1 MLKRANTKISSL
13 NIKRL
18 ISFKSDWLLI
28 PLIFLLV
35 TFYAWGMLMVPFHPD
50 ESTQIYMSQ
59 DFTELVISPS
69 SLSYNPDQSMSAEAR
84 YRAIDAPLTRYMIGL
99 GRFIFNAPDLAS
111 DWDWEQDWFDNLDSG
126 ALPTKEQLV
135 VSRLAATFFLPLSL
149 ILFYFSIRKLF
160 SIPIA
165 LIAVSYL
172 GLHPLILLHTRR
184 AMAESFLIFGVT
196 FFLWAI
202 TREKIHPWLVGITM
216 AIAVCAKQSAAAL
229 IPVGIIAVCMIPN
242 DGRYLRKVLSRI
254 LLYLAVFSI
263 FWFLLNPFFWKHPL
277 SAFQISINTRQILFI
292 QQMNTH
298 LVENNLSLLERFYFL
313 ISNLFIFPPSPY
325 EVTSYLGETTDAIL
339 KYNSFSLHTWGRGII
354 SGSLLLALSIGGIF
368 IAIRSYTDFSEYKRR
383 VTGLLGLSFLSLFV
397 SNLLIIPLPWQR
409 YSISL
414 VPFIVLWSSFG
425 LLPIFQSVSGPNNEQ

>member
-1 MLKRANTKISSL
+1 
-13 NIKRL
+13 
-18 ISFKSDWLLI
+18 
-28 PLIFLLV
+28 
-35 TFYAWGMLMVPFHPD
+35 
-50 ESTQIYMSQ
+50 
-59 DFTELVISPS
+59 
-69 SLSYNPDQSMSAEAR
+69 MSAEVR
-84 YRAIDAPLTRYMIGL
+84 YRAIDAPLTRYMIGIS
-99 GRFIFNAPDLAS
+99 RFIFNAPNLAS

-149 ILFYFSIRKLF
+149 ILFYFIIRKLF

-216 AIAVCAKQSAAAL
+216 TLAVCAKQSAAAL

-254 LLYLAVFSI
+254 LLYLAVFFI

-313 ISNLFIFPPSPY
+313 ISNVFIIPPSPY

-339 KYNSFSLHTWGRGII
+339 EYNSFSLHTWGRGII

-368 IAIRSYTDFSEYKRR
+368 IAIRSYPGFSDYKKR

-425 LLPIFQSVSGPNNEQ
+425 LLPIFQSVSGPNYEQ